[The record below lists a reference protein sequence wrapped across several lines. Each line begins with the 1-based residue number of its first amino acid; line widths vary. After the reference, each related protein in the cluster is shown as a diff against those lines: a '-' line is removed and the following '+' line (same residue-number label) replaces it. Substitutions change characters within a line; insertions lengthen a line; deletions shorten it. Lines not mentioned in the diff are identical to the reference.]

1 MKLKERRKKK
11 ELFLKKKIETVE
23 GLEKLYMKFTE
34 LSNNAKFV
42 TDNLRM
48 INLNLKKS
56 KSSTFTDELLG

>member
-48 INLNLKKS
+48 INLNLKKR